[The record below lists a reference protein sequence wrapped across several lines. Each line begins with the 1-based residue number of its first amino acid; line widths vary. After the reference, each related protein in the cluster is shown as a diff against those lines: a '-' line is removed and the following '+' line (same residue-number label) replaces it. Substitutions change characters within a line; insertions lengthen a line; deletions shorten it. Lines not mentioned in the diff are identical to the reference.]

1 MNDRLMASEW
11 HADELQGVAACP
23 ACGAVPGEYRYQQ
36 LHDHLEGVPGEW
48 SLRACHG
55 CGSLFLDPRPSPQAI
70 GKAYASYYTHR
81 SGAMTYVDDNGHSL
95 LWKVANGYMNAR
107 YGAQRSPAMAAGR
120 FVLPLM
126 PALRQQ
132 LDFFYRNLPRINGRL
147 LDVGCGNGVFLLR
160 AKAAG
165 WNVAGVEPDPL
176 AVATARRDG
185 LDVFEGTLDSFCDAQ
200 QFDVVTSS
208 HVIEHVHEPRA
219 FLERM
224 FDLLHIDG
232 TIWLAT
238 PNVQSM
244 GHRWFGRAWR
254 GLEPPRHL
262 VVFSARALHSLLTE
276 VGFTDIRFH
285 RRGRGAAYILRAS
298 RELAR
303 RKRNDARGLP
313 SGLVDL
319 RASLSATAG
328 EELVITARRPR

>member
-1 MNDRLMASEW
+1 MNDRLVASGW
-11 HADELQGVAACP
+11 RNDELQAVATCP
-23 ACGAVPGEYRYQQ
+23 ACGAAPGEYRYQQ
-36 LHDHLEGVPGEW
+36 LHDHLESVPGEW
-48 SLRACHG
+48 SLRDCRG
-55 CGSLFLDPRPSPQAI
+55 CGSLFLDPRPTPQAI

-81 SGAMTYVDDNGHSL
+81 SGAAAYVDDNGHSL
-95 LWKVANGYMNAR
+95 LWRLANGYMNAR
-107 YGAQRSPAMAAGR
+107 YGSQRLPAIAAGR
-120 FVLPLM
+120 FMLPLM

-132 LDFFYRNLPRINGRL
+132 LDFFYRGLPRVKGRL

-160 AKAAG
+160 ARAAG

-176 AVATARRDG
+176 AVATARLDG

-200 QFDVVTSS
+200 RFDVITSS
-208 HVIEHVHEPRA
+208 HVIEHVHEPRV
-219 FLERM
+219 FLGRM
-224 FDLLHIDG
+224 FDLLRIDG

-262 VVFSARALHSLLTE
+262 VVFSAQALRGLLTE

-285 RRGRGAAYILRAS
+285 RRGRGAAYIIRAS

-303 RKRNDARGLP
+303 RKRSEARGLP
-313 SGLVDL
+313 PGLVDL
-319 RASLSATAG
+319 KASFSATAG
-328 EELVITARRPR
+328 EELVVTARKPC